1 MEELQQSESLGIFR
15 AVFRNCR
22 QYSLSM
28 VPHDGEFHQ
37 IGRVEQY
44 VGLLLIGVDPLDFVS
59 SDVGPVGY
67 RLYCGKGPFVV
78 ISYDSS
84 EQSVVTGGYAVV
96 VIE

>member
-1 MEELQQSESLGIFR
+1 MEKFEQSESLCIFR
-15 AVFRNCR
+15 AILGNCR
-22 QYSLSM
+22 QNRLCM

-37 IGRVEQY
+37 VGRVEQY

-59 SDVGPVGY
+59 SDIGPVGY
-67 RLYCGKGPFVV
+67 RLNCGKGTFV
-78 ISYDSS
+78 IIPNDSS